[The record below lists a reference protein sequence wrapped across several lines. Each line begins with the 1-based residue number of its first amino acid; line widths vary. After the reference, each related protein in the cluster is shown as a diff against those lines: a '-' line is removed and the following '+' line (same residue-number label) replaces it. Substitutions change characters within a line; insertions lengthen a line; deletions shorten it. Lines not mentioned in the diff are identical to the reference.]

1 MPKVAKNKFLCG
13 TLIVLMVLLSSFSFC
28 YVNWSYLVSCSRAL
42 EEVRIGIFQ
51 EKGLSCYGTT
61 EVDESYYAGITVY
74 LKTLDEDGDW
84 VTVTAWQNQRIDIVA
99 VSEEYPVDAGT
110 YKLELTHKAY
120 LPNDLDT
127 PVEIHYSETN
137 EVVVN

>member
-1 MPKVAKNKFLCG
+1 MPKMVKSKFICVA
-13 TLIVLMVLLSSFSFC
+13 LIVLTVLISSFSFC
-28 YVNWSYLVSCSRAL
+28 AVNWSYIAECTHAL
-42 EEVRIGIFQ
+42 EEVRIGILQ
-51 EKGLSCYGTT
+51 RKGLSCYGTT

-74 LKTLDEDGDW
+74 LKTIDEDGDW
-84 VTVTAWQNQRIDIVA
+84 VTVTAWQDQDEDIAIVDL
-99 VSEEYPVDAGT
+99 EYPVDAGT

-120 LPNDLDT
+120 LPDDLET